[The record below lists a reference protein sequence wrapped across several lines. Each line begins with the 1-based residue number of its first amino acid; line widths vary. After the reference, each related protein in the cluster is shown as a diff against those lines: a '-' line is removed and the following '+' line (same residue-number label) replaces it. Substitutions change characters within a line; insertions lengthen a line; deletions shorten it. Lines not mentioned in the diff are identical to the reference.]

1 MAMSEAHEERITQLE
16 THVSDIRVKMEG
28 IDKDVKA
35 NTEVI
40 AAIKADTAEI
50 VQFMKGGKVFG
61 KLVVWIVGVAA
72 AIAAIIHWPDT
83 FK

>member
-1 MAMSEAHEERITQLE
+1 MSEAHEERITQLE

-50 VQFMKGGKVFG
+50 VQLMKGGKVFG
-61 KLVVWIVGVAA
+61 KLLSWFIGISVACTA
-72 AIAAIIHWPDT
+72 VYHL
-83 FK
+83 FKDGR